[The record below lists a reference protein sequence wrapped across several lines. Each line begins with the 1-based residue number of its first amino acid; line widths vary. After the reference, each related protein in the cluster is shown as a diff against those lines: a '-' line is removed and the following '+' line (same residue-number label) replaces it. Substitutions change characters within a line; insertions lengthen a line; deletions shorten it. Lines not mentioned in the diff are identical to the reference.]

1 MSDKNDVYAAEHVA
15 PPPSKKAAIKR
26 HCQRFWWLHLIILVL
41 LTVFVVLMTIFV
53 AIPRIAQDKINQ
65 AKLDIVA
72 VKISNA
78 TPTSYQMTIDSTIS
92 TDGTVKADI
101 DAFAGDM
108 YLEDTDDKT
117 PFAVLNFPP
126 TNANKRSNVKI
137 DQHVEIKNMDAFN
150 KFNTWFVNNETLRI
164 GIRGNTKV
172 RPKGIS
178 KRYNVIFQKVLKVK
192 GLNRFKGIKVTD
204 PRVNL
209 SVDNG
214 TDPNFRNFFAQTELP
229 NPSHFSLDIGNTV
242 FDNYFLGKN
251 LGKLYIDN
259 LSLIPGTNTVNV
271 TGNLDQAQI
280 IVLAS
285 GAKPY
290 CETGVATFSL
300 IGNNVTRDG
309 VEIPYFQ
316 YALAHANQTVE
327 LNITD
332 TLYRS
337 EIPASVKCVKGAT
350 K

>member
-1 MSDKNDVYAAEHVA
+1 MSDKNEVSATEHVA
-15 PPPSKKAAIKR
+15 PQPGKKAAIKR
-26 HCQRFWWLHLIILVL
+26 HCQRFWWLHLIIFVLV
-41 LTVFVVLMTIFV
+41 TVFVVLMTIFV

-72 VKISNA
+72 IKISNV
-78 TPTSYQMTIDSTIS
+78 TPTSYQMTVDSTIS

-117 PFAVLNFPP
+117 PFAVLDFPP
-126 TNANKRSNVKI
+126 TNANKHSNVKV

-150 KFNTWFVNNETLRI
+150 KFNTWFVNNETLKI
-164 GIRGNTKV
+164 GIKGNTKIQ
-172 RPKGIS
+172 PKGLS
-178 KRYNVIFQKVLKVK
+178 KKYHVIFHKVLEAK
-192 GLNRFKGIKVTD
+192 GLNNFKGIKVIN
-204 PRVNL
+204 PRVTL
-209 SVDNG
+209 SVDKG
-214 TDPNFRNFFAQTELP
+214 TDPNFRNFYAQTELP

-259 LSLIPGTNTVNV
+259 LSLVPGTNTVNV
-271 TGNLDQAQI
+271 TGSLDQGQI

-290 CETGVATFSL
+290 CETGVAAFSL

-332 TLYRS
+332 TLRS
-337 EIPASVKCVKGAT
+337 SNIPASVKCAKGVT